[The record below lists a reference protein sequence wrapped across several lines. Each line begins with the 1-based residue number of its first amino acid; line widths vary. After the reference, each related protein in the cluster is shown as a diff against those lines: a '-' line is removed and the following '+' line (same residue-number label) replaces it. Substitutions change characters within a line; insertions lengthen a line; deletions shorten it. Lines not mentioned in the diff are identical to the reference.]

1 MIVDTPNREED
12 SKLRG
17 ILFKAEEKKLVS
29 KEEVGFIT
37 ALAKRYRADTDRKIK
52 QLYVMQGEI
61 AQLKNNELMIV
72 NMLENV
78 IAAADRDEARRDTMA
93 RIRGE
98 GEETA
103 EADSDSPETPN
114 TGEDGTENA

>member
-1 MIVDTPNREED
+1 MQVDTPNRAED
-12 SKLRG
+12 SKLRS

-29 KEEVGFIT
+29 KEEIGFIT
-37 ALAKRYRADTDRKIK
+37 ALVNRYRSDMERKVK
-52 QLYVMQGEI
+52 QLYTIQGEI

-78 IAAADRDEARRDTMA
+78 IAAAERDEARQETMK

-98 GEETA
+98 GQETA
-103 EADSDSPETPN
+103 DATEGENKPEN
-114 TGEDGTENA
+114 SNE

>member
-1 MIVDTPNREED
+1 MQVESPNRAED
-12 SKLRG
+12 SRLRS

-37 ALAKRYRADTDRKIK
+37 ALVNRYRSDLERKVK
-52 QLYVMQGEI
+52 QLYTIQGEI

-78 IAAADRDEARRDTMA
+78 IAAAERDEARQETMK

-98 GEETA
+98 GQETA
-103 EADSDSPETPN
+103 EANGSEEQP
-114 TGEDGTENA
+114 GEDNE

>member
-1 MIVDTPNREED
+1 MQVDTPNRAED
-12 SKLRG
+12 SKLRS

-29 KEEVGFIT
+29 KEEIGFIT
-37 ALAKRYRADTDRKIK
+37 ALVNRYRSDMERKVK
-52 QLYVMQGEI
+52 QLYTIQGEI

-78 IAAADRDEARRDTMA
+78 IAAAERDEARQETMK

-98 GEETA
+98 GQETA
-103 EADSDSPETPN
+103 EATEGDTPPS
-114 TGEDGTENA
+114 GHDE

>member
-1 MIVDTPNREED
+1 MQVDTPNRAED
-12 SKLRG
+12 SKLRS

-29 KEEVGFIT
+29 KEEIGFIT
-37 ALAKRYRADTDRKIK
+37 ALVNRYRSDLERKVK
-52 QLYVMQGEI
+52 QLYTIQGEM

-78 IAAADRDEARRDTMA
+78 IAAADRDEARQETMK

-98 GEETA
+98 GQETA
-103 EADSDSPETPN
+103 EATEGNVLPSDSDE
-114 TGEDGTENA
+114 

>member
-1 MIVDTPNREED
+1 MQVEQPNRAED
-12 SKLRG
+12 SKLRS

-37 ALAKRYRADTDRKIK
+37 ALVNRYRADVERKIK
-52 QLYVMQGEI
+52 QLYTLQGEI
-61 AQLKNNELMIV
+61 AQLKNNELMII

-78 IAAADRDEARRDTMA
+78 IAAAERDEARQETMK

-98 GEETA
+98 GQETA
-103 EADSDSPETPN
+103 DVD
-114 TGEDGTENA
+114 EDASNENVQ

>member
-1 MIVDTPNREED
+1 MQVDTPNRAED
-12 SKLRG
+12 SKLRS

-29 KEEVGFIT
+29 KEEIGFIT
-37 ALAKRYRADTDRKIK
+37 ALVNRYRSDMERKVK
-52 QLYVMQGEI
+52 QLYTIQGEI

-78 IAAADRDEARRDTMA
+78 IAAADRDEARQETMK

-98 GEETA
+98 GQETA
-103 EADSDSPETPN
+103 EA
-114 TGEDGTENA
+114 TEGDAPPSEHDE

>member
-12 SKLRG
+12 SKLRS

-37 ALAKRYRADTDRKIK
+37 ALVKRYRADVDRKVK

-72 NMLENV
+72 KMLENV
-78 IAAADRDEARRDTMA
+78 IAAADRDEARRETIA

-103 EADSDSPETPN
+103 DVDSDSSEPDA
-114 TGEDGTENA
+114 GENDTQDD